1 MTLKL
6 KVIAMVA
13 ALAVLSQV
21 PLPAHAFGS
30 KKKAAAEAVKTEEK
44 AAAAADADASDYISP
59 RVRALDTNKDGK
71 ITQEEFLKDHLAQF
85 NRMDADQDKILT
97 PDEVDFPPGT
107 PDDMKAMMRKRM
119 QEGEAR
125 DSQRRVEVE
134 KHRAEMMQ
142 KRQTEMQA
150 RQLEQDKAAKSVP
163 DTGVKPDA
171 SPVAAPAPAEKA
183 AP

>member
-107 PDDMKAMMRKRM
+107 PDNVKMMMRKRM
-119 QEGEAR
+119 QEDEAR
-125 DSQRRVEVE
+125 DAQRRVEEE
-134 KHRAEMMQ
+134 KRRAEEMQ
-142 KRQTEMQA
+142 KREAEMQT
-150 RQLEQDKAAKSVP
+150 RRLEEEKAAKEAPAGRVETEAES
-163 DTGVKPDA
+163 
-171 SPVAAPAPAEKA
+171 APAPAKAEK
-183 AP
+183 P